1 MQFTVWRFSAKS
13 RMFIEWVITV
23 AFAIYIHILVSRI
36 NDQIYDVFGSWTKYV
51 VIEQK
56 LV

>member
-36 NDQIYDVFGSWTKYV
+36 ND
-51 VIEQK
+51 
-56 LV
+56 